1 MDQLLTA
8 LERAFQIA
16 RSGECQTIGSLKN
29 MLRDEGYDQWQVS
42 GHSLTVQL
50 NNIMYAASGVRP
62 VRRSRGPSPHP

>member
-16 RSGECQTIGSLKN
+16 RSGECQTIGLLKN
-29 MLRDEGYDQWQVS
+29 KLRDEGYDQWQVS

-62 VRRSRGPSPHP
+62 APRTRTSSSHP